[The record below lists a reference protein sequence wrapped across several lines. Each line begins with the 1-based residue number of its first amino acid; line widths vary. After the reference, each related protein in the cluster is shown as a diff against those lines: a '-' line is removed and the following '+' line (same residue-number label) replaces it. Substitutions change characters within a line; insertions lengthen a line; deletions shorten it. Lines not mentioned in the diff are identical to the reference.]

1 MCKAFE
7 KEEKE
12 RPSPSQG
19 MVSVLRRT
27 RRPYDHLCKS
37 HITFTSKKAF
47 LTLPPCPRERELLY
61 AATAAAAET
70 QKAASQVASQVVLQV
85 HSQVNGSERKI
96 LHVSHHTHVT
106 QQSHHTQ
113 LMQRTHQSCQNRSQR
128 SQAPGDEDGA
138 AAPIASRPPS
148 PSFALNAANE
158 EMLAEM
164 RVERGAADRPSYARS
179 TSEPET
185 VNSHF
190 HLEVS

>member
-1 MCKAFE
+1 M
-7 KEEKE
+7 
-12 RPSPSQG
+12 S
-19 MVSVLRRT
+19 RRT
-27 RRPYDHLCKS
+27 QRPYDHPCKS
-37 HITFTSKKAF
+37 HITFTSKQVF
-47 LTLPPCPRERELLY
+47 LTLPLFPREPELLY
-61 AATAAAAET
+61 AATAAAAKT

-85 HSQVNGSERKI
+85 HSQVNDGGSKY

-138 AAPIASRPPS
+138 ATPKASRPPS

-158 EMLAEM
+158 QMVAEM
-164 RVERGAADRPSYARS
+164 VMERGAGDRTSYARS
-179 TSEPET
+179 TLEPET